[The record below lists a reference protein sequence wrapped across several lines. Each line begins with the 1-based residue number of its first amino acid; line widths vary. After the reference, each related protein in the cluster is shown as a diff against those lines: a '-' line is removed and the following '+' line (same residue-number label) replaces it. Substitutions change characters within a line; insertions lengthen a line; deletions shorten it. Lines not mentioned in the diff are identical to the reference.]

1 MSTKIIL
8 SLEGS
13 IGAGKTT
20 LLSHLEKF
28 DNICTIR
35 EPIED
40 WTLINEINPLNEYYK
55 DKKKYAFAFQ
65 MLVLTSQ
72 IAMMKRAR
80 ESKCNL
86 VILERCAISNYNTF
100 YENMRQFFDPVEQ
113 AIYEN
118 MYKQLATEKIPD
130 GYIYLKV
137 DTRTAINRIKVR
149 SRSGEDSVTHEYLE
163 TLNLTLENFLGKQNE
178 ATMVIDGNTDKST
191 IVDYRQI
198 MEEIVFFSNLLME
211 DTGRRPKGRHLNL
224 L

>member
-1 MSTKIIL
+1 M
-8 SLEGS
+8 
-13 IGAGKTT
+13 
-20 LLSHLEKF
+20 
-28 DNICTIR
+28 ICR

-86 VILERCAISNYNTF
+86 VILERCAVSNYHTFFENT
-100 YENMRQFFDPVEQ
+100 RQFFDPVEQ

-118 MYKQLATEKIPD
+118 MYKQLAIETIPD

-149 SRSGEDSVTHEYLE
+149 SRSGEDTVTHEYLD
-163 TLNLTLENFLGKQNE
+163 TLNVTLENFLKKE
-178 ATMVIDGNTDKST
+178 TTMVIDGSKDKST
-191 IVDYRQI
+191 IENFQHTVD
-198 MEEIVFFSNLLME
+198 EIVFFSQILREE
-211 DTGRRPKGRHLNL
+211 DTGRRIKRLNINL